1 MQKGLIAIGFLVV
14 IAVIVAL
21 LRFAGFE
28 HNPVIVCMVAWTV
41 LWLGVSQAQRLHVS
55 VGSEAQKVSGQSGP
69 RFWLIR
75 SVALVLSLLLGL
87 TVYTQYLVRQYE
99 LPEVYQWQAMAWVM
113 GNNRPLPTLVEIPA
127 GSFEMGGEFEQPI
140 HTVTISKPFFMAETE
155 TTFVQYD
162 YFVWQMKRAGFEGS
176 QYPEDE
182 DWGRTTRPVINVDW
196 EASQAYIHWL
206 NQYFQKDMSCRL
218 PSEAEWE
225 YAARAGTKTTFYWG
239 DDANRDYANYGEEG
253 LLARSSRITGKSY
266 DIDISADKWPNTA
279 PVKQLAPNKFGLY
292 DMSGNVYERV
302 QDTWHDDYKAAP
314 DDGSA
319 WESGSSDFHVLRG
332 GSWLSTSNDVRS
344 AHRNRSHGVVGL
356 NFIGFR
362 VVCSPI
368 EH

>member
-1 MQKGLIAIGFLVV
+1 MQKGLIAIGFMVV

-21 LRFAGFE
+21 LRFTGFE

-162 YFVWQMKRAGFEGS
+162 YFVWQMKRAGFEDS

-225 YAARAGTKTTFYWG
+225 YAARAGSTTKFYWS
-239 DDANRDYANYGEEG
+239 DEPSRSHANYGKEECCEG
-253 LLARSSRITGKSY
+253 VAEG
-266 DIDISADKWPNTA
+266 DDQWVNTA
-279 PVKQLAPNKFGLY
+279 PVKQFKPNKFGLY
-292 DMSGNVYERV
+292 DMSGNVYEWI
-302 QDTWHDDYKAAP
+302 QDKWHDDYTGAP
-314 DDGSA
+314 ADGSA
-319 WESGSSDFHVLRG
+319 WETGSLASRVLRG
-332 GSWLSTSNDVRS
+332 GSWYDASVDVRS
-344 AHRNRSHGVVGL
+344 ACRYGSGGGGDRV
-356 NFIGFR
+356 GFR

-368 EH
+368 ER